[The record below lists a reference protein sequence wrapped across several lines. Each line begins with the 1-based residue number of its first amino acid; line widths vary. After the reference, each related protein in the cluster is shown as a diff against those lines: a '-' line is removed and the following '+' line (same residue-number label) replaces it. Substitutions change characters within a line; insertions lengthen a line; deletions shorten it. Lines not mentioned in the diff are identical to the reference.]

1 MHLNIKSTDTLAM
14 CLFIITNSIEKQSL
28 PLEKKINKKVL
39 VTVELN
45 LKDITWHVV

>member
-1 MHLNIKSTDTLAM
+1 MRLNIKSTDTLAM
-14 CLFIITNSIEKQSL
+14 CLLIITYSIEKQSL
-28 PLEKKINKKVL
+28 LLEKKINKMML